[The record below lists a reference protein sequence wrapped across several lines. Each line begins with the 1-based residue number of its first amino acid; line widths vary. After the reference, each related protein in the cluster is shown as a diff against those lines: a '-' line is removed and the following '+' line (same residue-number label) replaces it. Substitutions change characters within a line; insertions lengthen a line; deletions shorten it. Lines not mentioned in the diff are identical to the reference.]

1 MFRSQHFNPLLLQA
15 SVMASVFLMSCGI
28 SPNPVPAASC
38 QARTA
43 EIAVYDG
50 GMQRMC
56 GCAEGMS
63 GVFTSGQGLV
73 CTISAGTTVF
83 FRYPG
88 IAQSHQVS
96 IIGQISFQPR
106 SGGSGVTQ
114 SDAWLFNSSGSFT
127 FSDSFTSIGGTIIV
141 L

>member
-1 MFRSQHFNPLLLQA
+1 MLRTPKPSRIFLQVP
-15 SVMASVFLMSCGI
+15 VMALVFLASCGF
-28 SPNPVPAASC
+28 SPTPTPSTTCAASS
-38 QARTA
+38 A

-56 GCAEGMS
+56 GCAEGAS

-73 CTISAGTTVF
+73 CTVPAGTSVF

-88 IAQSHQVS
+88 IAQSHQVV
-96 IIGQISFQPR
+96 IATQTTFPVR
-106 SGGSGVTQ
+106 SAGSGVTQ
-114 SDAWLFNSSGSFT
+114 SDAWTFNSSGSFT

>member
-1 MFRSQHFNPLLLQA
+1 MSSSRKAGLVVLQL
-15 SVMASVFLMSCGI
+15 SVMALVFLASRGLN
-28 SPNPVPAASC
+28 PTPVPATTCRSG
-38 QARTA
+38 TA

-56 GCAEGMS
+56 GCAEGGS

-73 CTISAGTTVF
+73 CTVSAGTTVF

-88 IAQSHQVS
+88 IALDHQIS

-106 SGGSGVTQ
+106 AGGSGVTQ
-114 SDAWLFNSSGSFT
+114 SDAWIFNSSGTFT

>member
-1 MFRSQHFNPLLLQA
+1 MPREPKPSLVLPQL
-15 SVMASVFLMSCGI
+15 SVMALVFLASCGI
-28 SPNPVPAASC
+28 SPTPAPSATCS
-38 QARTA
+38 ATSA

-63 GVFTSGQGLV
+63 GVVTSGQTLV
-73 CTISAGTTVF
+73 CTVSAGTSVF

-88 IAQSHQVS
+88 IAQSHQVV
-96 IIGQISFQPR
+96 ITGQTTFPVR
-106 SGGSGVTQ
+106 SAGSGVTQ
-114 SDAWLFNSSGSFT
+114 SDAWTFNSSGSFT